1 MGSKVKVTDICLA
14 PYVMIQKH
22 FIQNILTYSA
32 LIIKIFSYVCHIS
45 GNKPKWLPYEIELP
59 KTRRR
64 PAAGRP
70 RAGSQ
75 ERSRATPESARDGP
89 RDTRESAR
97 RREGRGGG
105 GSGRDSSER
114 TTASARRN
122 RREQG
127 DKPAASSEDR
137 EPADSNKSASVE
149 TPRSD
154 RGLCSFLFIC

>member
-1 MGSKVKVTDICLA
+1 MHILCLC
-14 PYVMIQKH
+14 
-22 FIQNILTYSA
+22 FCLR
-32 LIIKIFSYVCHIS
+32 L

-75 ERSRATPESARDGP
+75 ERSRGTQESARDGP
-89 RDTRESAR
+89 REVRDTGR

-114 TTASARRN
+114 TTGSARRN
-122 RREQG
+122 RREPA
-127 DKPAASSEDR
+127 DKAAPSSEDR
-137 EPADSNKSASVE
+137 EPADGNKSTSAE
-149 TPRSD
+149 TPHSD
-154 RGLCSFLFIC
+154 KGLMSFLLCPFPF